1 MPLFDSLLNPAADTM
16 TALITH
22 LSMHTALPDVTG
34 SNESTAP
41 REPVTWDP
49 AASGDADMAA
59 PVVFSGG
66 APSGPAP
73 YIGFW
78 EGPGPGGIFHG
89 WTEGIGDQTFNAAG
103 ELTVETLTLPGT
115 AV

>member
-1 MPLFDSLLNPAADTM
+1 MPLLDSTLNVGADAMAAV
-16 TALITH
+16 ITH
-22 LSMHTALPDVTG
+22 LSMHTALPDGSG

-41 REPVTWDP
+41 REAVTWDP
-49 AASGDADMAA
+49 AAAGDAEMSA
-59 PVVFSGG
+59 PVLFSGG
-66 APSGPAP
+66 TPSGPAP

-78 EGPGPGGIFHG
+78 QGSGPGGTFRG
-89 WTEGIGDQTFNAAG
+89 YTAAVGDQTFNAAG